1 GGPRL
6 VTRSGQGSGRHDA
19 PPHYGAWYCSRA
31 AVSAIAETIQRL
43 RGQILD
49 DRYFTRHHVLT
60 RSIVALDIDE
70 RVRVLDLD
78 DPAELI
84 ARKIR
89 PSQVATFRR
98 DVTQRMALSVFQ
110 EGATGISWWSTLEAA
125 WTNVTLFQ

>member
-1 GGPRL
+1 M
-6 VTRSGQGSGRHDA
+6 
-19 PPHYGAWYCSRA
+19 
-31 AVSAIAETIQRL
+31 
-43 RGQILD
+43 RGQTLD

-84 ARKIR
+84 ARKMR
-89 PSQVATFRR
+89 PSRVATFRR

-125 WTNVTLFQ
+125 WTNVTLFQERAIRHVELAGDPRPLSTRLPEVRQAAEYLEIPLA